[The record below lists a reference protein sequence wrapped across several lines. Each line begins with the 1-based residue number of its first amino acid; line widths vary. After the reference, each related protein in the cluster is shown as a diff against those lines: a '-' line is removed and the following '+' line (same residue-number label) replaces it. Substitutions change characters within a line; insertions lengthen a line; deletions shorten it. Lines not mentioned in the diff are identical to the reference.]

1 MIPSDLL
8 GSPEDLAMYDRFFT
22 SGLYY
27 MASQAKEVDSII
39 MEMYNPDF
47 KVHKLGVQLAL
58 NYGVLKAKKVYLK
71 CSLPNFLSARKTF
84 GKVVHW
90 YPLRS
95 RKKTSCA
102 LDPYTLVSELCARE
116 DVPLDKALRGYKLFY
131 N

>member
-8 GSPEDLAMYDRFFT
+8 GSPEDLALYDRFFT

-47 KVHKLGVQLAL
+47 KVHRLGVQLAL

-71 CSLPNFLSARKTF
+71 CSLPNFLSARKVF

-95 RKKTSCA
+95 RNKTTCSI
-102 LDPYTLVSELCARE
+102 DPYTMVSELCALE
-116 DVPLDKALRGYKLFY
+116 SIPLDKALQGYRLYY